1 MGKATPG
8 KAVHIVFDRLG
19 EGFAAVQMDMGQAGR
34 SRRVLVLIGAI
45 IILSTVDLLI
55 TLFHLQSIGM
65 AEGNPLAAYLIRTT
79 GSAWAL
85 AVFKGFTVV
94 VCATLLYSTRR
105 DIRGEIASWMAVVIL
120 VGVLVMWHFYTQATD
135 NPEVVRIAQILHG
148 ENWLIL
154 D

>member
-8 KAVHIVFDRLG
+8 KAARIVFDRSG
-19 EGFAAVQMDMGQAGR
+19 EGIAAVQMDMCQAGR
-34 SRRVLVLIGAI
+34 SRRVLVLIGVI
-45 IILSTVDLLI
+45 ILLSTVDLLI

-85 AVFKGFTVV
+85 AVFKGLTVA
-94 VCATLLYSTRR
+94 VCTTLLYSARR
-105 DIRGEIASWMAVVIL
+105 DIRGEIASWLALAIL
-120 VGVLVMWHFYTQATD
+120 AGVLVMWHFYSQEMD
-135 NPEVVRIAQILHG
+135 NLDMVRIAQNLQG
-148 ENWLIL
+148 EDWLVL

>member
-1 MGKATPG
+1 MFERSGEDI
-8 KAVHIVFDRLG
+8 AV
-19 EGFAAVQMDMGQAGR
+19 VQMDIRQAGR
-34 SRRVLVLIGAI
+34 SRRVLVLISAI

-65 AEGNPLAAYLIRTT
+65 VEGNPLAAYLIRST

-85 AVFKGFTVV
+85 ALFKGLTVA
-94 VCATLLYSTRR
+94 VCVTLLYSTRQ
-105 DIRGEIASWMAVVIL
+105 DMRGEIASWLALVIL

-135 NPEVVRIAQILHG
+135 NPEVVRIAQFLNG
-148 ENWLIL
+148 EDWLIL